1 MEDIH
6 RTHKEPAWGWIGAL
20 LEVRKTAAPVSAKT
34 ARPAR
39 TATPAAVPARR
50 AAC

>member
-1 MEDIH
+1 MEEMY

-20 LEVRKTAAPVSAKT
+20 LEASKLAAPVSAKA
-34 ARPAR
+34 ARP
-39 TATPAAVPARR
+39 TAVPARR